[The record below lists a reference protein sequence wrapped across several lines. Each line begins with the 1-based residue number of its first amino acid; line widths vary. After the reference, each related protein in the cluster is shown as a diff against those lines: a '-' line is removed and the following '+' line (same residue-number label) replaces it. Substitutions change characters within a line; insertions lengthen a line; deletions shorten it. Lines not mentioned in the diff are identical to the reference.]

1 MNQMGPQIPALDP
14 PLNIRH
20 ITSYQKYFMTYFTI
34 HVIEMT
40 TQKCALSMGNFHSQ
54 DHSPAI

>member
-1 MNQMGPQIPALDP
+1 MNQMGPQSPALDP
-14 PLNIRH
+14 PLTIRH
-20 ITSYQKYFMTYFTI
+20 ITSYRMYFMTYFTI

-40 TQKCALSMGNFHSQ
+40 TQKCTLSMGKFHSQ